1 MVFKKDNIKKIRI
14 KVTEEM
20 LDDTPLMEYLIQDAK
35 NKIIN
40 TIPEEEILKPFIIEL
55 MVY

>member
-1 MVFKKDNIKKIRI
+1 MKDDIKRIRI
-14 KVTEEM
+14 KITDEILNDM
-20 LDDTPLMEYLIQDAK
+20 PLMKHLIQNAK
-35 NKIIN
+35 NKVIN